1 MANWFDEL
9 QIDVFRVWAR
19 NASVPLLI
27 SGKDGDIFWANPAFE
42 EWSGYTQGELRA
54 LGWKKLSKPDESLD
68 ADIAAMTEVLEGNR
82 IGYTVQ
88 KYYIP
93 KGDRPQPGELSAV
106 RYPLGGEIEFFLC
119 TWHPLKNGTQA
130 AFELAVRHI
139 AEVDKTVAALTQHV
153 EKLTQRSEDEDWL
166 VNTSRLIRR
175 YPKIAAAVLAFGAS
189 LFGLNN
195 ALELLQRLSVVG
207 VPVPPSVKE
216 TDAMQMPQSRPI
228 SAFKI
233 AETGEFRTD
242 AKLTTPGGSK
252 LEWSSENA
260 QLPRPVGNSG
270 LDGSGSRF
278 ISGGG

>member
-19 NASVPLLI
+19 NASVCLLI
-27 SGKDGDIFWANPAFE
+27 TGKDGDIYWSNPAFE

-82 IGYTVQ
+82 IWYTVQ

-106 RYPLGGEIEFFLC
+106 RYPLGGEIQFFLC
-119 TWHPLKNGTQA
+119 TWHPFKNGTQA

-139 AEVDKTVAALTQHV
+139 AEVDKTLAALTQQV

-175 YPKIAAAVLAFGAS
+175 YPKIAVAVVAFGVS
-189 LFGLNN
+189 LFGVNN
-195 ALELLQRLSVVG
+195 ALELFQRLAAVG
-207 VPVPPSVKE
+207 VPVPPTVQE
-216 TDAMQMPQSRPI
+216 TDAMQMPRQ
-228 SAFKI
+228 
-233 AETGEFRTD
+233 
-242 AKLTTPGGSK
+242 K
-252 LEWSSENA
+252 LEDNGFLA
-260 QLPRPVGNSG
+260 IKR
-270 LDGSGSRF
+270 
-278 ISGGG
+278 